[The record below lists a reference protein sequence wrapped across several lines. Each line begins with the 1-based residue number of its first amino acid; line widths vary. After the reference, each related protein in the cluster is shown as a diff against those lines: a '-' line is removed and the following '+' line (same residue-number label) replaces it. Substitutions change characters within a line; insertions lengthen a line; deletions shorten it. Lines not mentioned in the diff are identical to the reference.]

1 VVLPAKGHDRIGCFA
16 DQVKLTRAL
25 VQGLHE
31 AVKEVNLLEELGEE
45 ASQKIIELE
54 ALYKKL
60 REDTQKM
67 REGKTKLEGMVESH
81 DELIMEFT
89 DKYGYNRSDE
99 DANNEDEDEDDG
111 GDIVAPP
118 PTVPPPVHAPPATVT
133 PEEIIVE
140 EDPVKMVP

>member
-1 VVLPAKGHDRIGCFA
+1 
-16 DQVKLTRAL
+16 L